1 MSTSAPAPSEAAT
14 ATQQAPPKSKRSLLI
29 KIFVGLLLVGFII
42 YVIVDLATTNN
53 TRRIITDFLDWVED
67 NPAAGVFAFIGVYF
81 IATIFFIPG
90 LILTLGAGFVFANAL
105 GLGVG
110 ILLATVS
117 VFFGASFG
125 SCAAFLIGRYLLRD
139 CVSNLT
145 KKYVIFEAIDAA
157 LKDKGLRIIILLRL
171 SPLVPYNVF
180 NYVCGVTSVSFR
192 DYAIGMFGILPGT
205 FLYVLLG
212 SSAGSLVDS
221 SSSGDNST
229 VRIVS
234 IVVGVVFA
242 ILGVYATTYYAKKEL
257 NKILSQRQEVNAAT
271 SAEGGAESPMEG
283 VANTVGNE
291 AATDAEGDVEAQNE
305 TGQEEET
312 YQNEE
317 KVTKET

>member
-145 KKYVIFEAIDAA
+145 KKYVIFEAIDA
-157 LKDKGLRIIILLRL
+157 GEWLRV
-171 SPLVPYNVF
+171 LVRRFVF
-180 NYVCGVTSVSFR
+180 FVAVFCRKSF
-192 DYAIGMFGILPGT
+192 F
-205 FLYVLLG
+205 
-212 SSAGSLVDS
+212 
-221 SSSGDNST
+221 
-229 VRIVS
+229 
-234 IVVGVVFA
+234 FA
-242 ILGVYATTYYAKKEL
+242 FI
-257 NKILSQRQEVNAAT
+257 SFF
-271 SAEGGAESPMEG
+271 
-283 VANTVGNE
+283 
-291 AATDAEGDVEAQNE
+291 VEIFFFFF
-305 TGQEEET
+305 
-312 YQNEE
+312 
-317 KVTKET
+317 

>member
-1 MSTSAPAPSEAAT
+1 
-14 ATQQAPPKSKRSLLI
+14 
-29 KIFVGLLLVGFII
+29 
-42 YVIVDLATTNN
+42 
-53 TRRIITDFLDWVED
+53 
-67 NPAAGVFAFIGVYF
+67 
-81 IATIFFIPG
+81 
-90 LILTLGAGFVFANAL
+90 
-105 GLGVG
+105 
-110 ILLATVS
+110 
-117 VFFGASFG
+117 
-125 SCAAFLIGRYLLRD
+125 
-139 CVSNLT
+139 
-145 KKYVIFEAIDAA
+145 

-171 SPLVPYNVF
+171 SPLVPYNAF

>member
-1 MSTSAPAPSEAAT
+1 
-14 ATQQAPPKSKRSLLI
+14 
-29 KIFVGLLLVGFII
+29 
-42 YVIVDLATTNN
+42 
-53 TRRIITDFLDWVED
+53 
-67 NPAAGVFAFIGVYF
+67 
-81 IATIFFIPG
+81 
-90 LILTLGAGFVFANAL
+90 
-105 GLGVG
+105 
-110 ILLATVS
+110 
-117 VFFGASFG
+117 
-125 SCAAFLIGRYLLRD
+125 
-139 CVSNLT
+139 
-145 KKYVIFEAIDAA
+145 
-157 LKDKGLRIIILLRL
+157 
-171 SPLVPYNVF
+171 
-180 NYVCGVTSVSFR
+180 
-192 DYAIGMFGILPGT
+192 MFGILPGT

>member
-110 ILLATVS
+110 IFLATVA
-117 VFFGASFG
+117 VFFGALLG

-145 KKYVIFEAIDAA
+145 KKYVIFEAIDVGEN
-157 LKDKGLRIIILLRL
+157 LW
-171 SPLVPYNVF
+171 
-180 NYVCGVTSVSFR
+180 
-192 DYAIGMFGILPGT
+192 
-205 FLYVLLG
+205 
-212 SSAGSLVDS
+212 
-221 SSSGDNST
+221 DNSL
-229 VRIVS
+229 
-234 IVVGVVFA
+234 F
-242 ILGVYATTYYAKKEL
+242 L
-257 NKILSQRQEVNAAT
+257 
-271 SAEGGAESPMEG
+271 
-283 VANTVGNE
+283 
-291 AATDAEGDVEAQNE
+291 
-305 TGQEEET
+305 
-312 YQNEE
+312 
-317 KVTKET
+317 